1 MKDFRKIL
9 GLFIFVS
16 LMFVKVSALH
26 VYSHQDGD
34 QEKIENCK
42 ICDLVVENQGVELN
56 QVANSEAFHPTFLSL
71 QDNNFYYISL
81 NTKKDFSYHLF
92 SRPPPQYIS

>member
-26 VYSHQDGD
+26 VYAHQDGD

-42 ICDLVVENQGVELN
+42 ICDLAVENQNMELN
-56 QVANSEAFHPTFLSL
+56 QVSNPEAFHSTFLNSI
-71 QDNNFYYISL
+71 DNNFYYISL
-81 NTKKDFSYHLF
+81 SIEKDFSYYLF
-92 SRPPPQYIS
+92 SRPPPYFS

>member
-26 VYSHQDGD
+26 VYAHQDGD

-42 ICDLVVENQGVELN
+42 ICDLAVENQNTELN
-56 QVANSEAFHPTFLSL
+56 QVSDSEAFHPTFLNPI
-71 QDNNFYYISL
+71 DNNFYFISL
-81 NTKKDFSYHLF
+81 NTKTDFSYYLF
-92 SRPPPQYIS
+92 SRPPPYFS